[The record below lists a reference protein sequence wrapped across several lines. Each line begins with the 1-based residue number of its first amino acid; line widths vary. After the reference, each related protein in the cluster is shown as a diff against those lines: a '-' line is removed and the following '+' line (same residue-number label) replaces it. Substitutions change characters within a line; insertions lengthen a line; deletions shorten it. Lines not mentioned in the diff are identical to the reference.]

1 MGGQRLVPL
10 FGNQFGPEEHQS
22 DGVLVRTQASLLAL
36 LAHRVADHFGQLI
49 LDGQRQLEF
58 VDDAGHHL
66 LGRRALQGLDRQR
79 FEFRRQGTHVHL
91 TMTNTGNDMSATF
104 VSLEIG
110 NTAKDSGGRRG
121 GRMTAEADC
130 SDDSSRYNPT

>member
-22 DGVLVRTQASLLAL
+22 DGILVRTQASLLAL
-36 LAHRVADHFGQLI
+36 LAHRVADHLGQLI

-66 LGRRALQGLDRQR
+66 FGRRALQGLDRQR
-79 FEFRRQGTHVHL
+79 FEFGRQSTHVHL
-91 TMTNTGNDMSATF
+91 TMTQQTATTCQTL
-104 VSLEIG
+104 VSSEME
-110 NTAKDSGGRRG
+110 NTAKDPVDVEEVG
-121 GRMTAEADC
+121 
-130 SDDSSRYNPT
+130 